1 MPDLGQTIMSSP
13 CKLHMLCRAQKCYQV
28 CQPGGIQ
35 AWEILKPC
43 VYPETTLSV
52 QHPGAA
58 VREWE
63 GCVEALLTKPRWV
76 LSAFQLKSYCQL
88 PPHSRWLMS
97 CSLLTCHTI
106 FRGRHKAFTDAGASP
121 CPAHQLSSRAP
132 ASFGGG

>member
-1 MPDLGQTIMSSP
+1 
-13 CKLHMLCRAQKCYQV
+13 MLCRAQKCYQV

-63 GCVEALLTKPRWV
+63 GCVEALLTKPRWEWAV
-76 LSAFQLKSYCQL
+76 SRAVRAAANPTLS
-88 PPHSRWLMS
+88 
-97 CSLLTCHTI
+97 SLLSSS
-106 FRGRHKAFTDAGASP
+106 KAVAGFH
-121 CPAHQLSSRAP
+121 CTVD
-132 ASFGGG
+132 G